1 MMIEAEILKCL
12 ADGQSKRRWEI
23 VKGVVESS
31 RDSGYPADDAAVGEA
46 LDDMEQDGALE
57 VSRVGCEASREA
69 WLYSR
74 AQNQEHKADAGKTL
88 AGCLLE
94 FGHALETMARISTH
108 GAARYGRSTWQRVER
123 QRYIDALVRHVL
135 AMGADCAAL
144 DYDSNLPHLAHVMW
158 NAAALLEIN
167 HEESPK

>member
-1 MMIEAEILKCL
+1 MTIEAEILKAL
-12 ADGQSKRRWEI
+12 AYGQSKRRWAI
-23 VKGVVESS
+23 VKTVVEAL
-31 RDSGYPADDAAVGEA
+31 RDTDYPADDEAVGDI
-46 LDDMEQDGALE
+46 LDDMEQDGALS
-57 VSRVGCEASREA
+57 VSRAGCEASREA

-74 AQNQEHKADAGKTL
+74 PRNQEHKRDAGKPL

-94 FGHALETMARISTH
+94 FGRALEMMALVSTH

-144 DYDSNLPHLAHVMW
+144 DDESKLPHLAHVLW